1 MSLYKKTMGKLE
13 NKICLVTGGSRG
25 IGKAIV
31 EKFLNEG
38 AYVFYT
44 YVSNKG
50 CDELYEKWN
59 KTEERLVSFQADASD
74 FKKAQEIINEIIKK
88 HKRIDVVVNNAGITQ
103 DNLLLRMSE
112 EQWDKVINVNLKS
125 VFNYTKAALRFMLKQ
140 RSGVFINI
148 SSVVGIT
155 GNPGQANYAASKAGI
170 IAFTKSIAKEVGS
183 RNIRAIAVA
192 PGFIQTDMTEK
203 LSKNAEEFW
212 KSSIALG
219 RPGKPE
225 EIANVV
231 AFLASEEASYIT
243 GETIV
248 VDGGMI

>member
-1 MSLYKKTMGKLE
+1 MGRLE
-13 NKICLVTGGSRG
+13 GKVCLITGGSRG
-25 IGKAIV
+25 IGRAIV

-44 YVSNKG
+44 YVSNRG
-50 CDELYEKWN
+50 CEELYNKWN
-59 KTEERLVSFQADASD
+59 QSEERLVGLQADASD
-74 FKKAQEIINEIIKK
+74 FKKAQEVINTIIKK

-125 VFNYTKAALRFMLKQ
+125 VFNYTKSALRYMLKQ
-140 RSGVFINI
+140 RSGVFVNI

-155 GNPGQANYAASKAGI
+155 GNAGQANYSASKAAI

-183 RNIRAIAVA
+183 RNIRAVAVA

-203 LSKNAEEFW
+203 LSKNAEDFW
-212 KSSIALG
+212 KSSIALS
-219 RPGKPE
+219 RPGNPE
-225 EIANVV
+225 EVANLV
-231 AFLASEEASYIT
+231 AFLSSDEASYIT

-248 VDGGMI
+248 IDGGML